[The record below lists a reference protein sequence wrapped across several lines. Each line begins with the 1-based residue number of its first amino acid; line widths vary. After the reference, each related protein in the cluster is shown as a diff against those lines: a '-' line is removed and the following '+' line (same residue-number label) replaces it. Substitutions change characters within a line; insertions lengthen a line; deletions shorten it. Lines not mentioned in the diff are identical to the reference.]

1 MSLVSA
7 SDVLFLKDEP
17 NPKCF
22 SRTTFDFTCFFETAD
37 NRTYNLFYS
46 IKCELSVQRTEKG
59 TLLHICSFPEV
70 MWFVD
75 YILTVTESFTNATI
89 YTRTVFMSDHDVLV
103 KYRIEYSSEVLY
115 KEVDLEDNT
124 LDSLKEGEEVKVQV
138 AIKPDSPFD
147 GPWSRWSDPAR
158 ALVPQSADDTALL
171 CFTSDLKNVTCH
183 WNSSKYDKNNFGL
196 FYQILHSDCLRDIV
210 HSSIR
215 LVGLLFTGL
224 MKDFFFAVKT
234 SPPTHLKRILKKDKL
249 CLKWDAPLPSL
260 SNYLQYEFDHQLKE
274 YEGWKVSSCVCVCAT
289 EACVEVPA
297 GSQYRVRVRAKP
309 TGQIYSGFWSD
320 WSNVFTG
327 ENPRDSISMLLI
339 VCIPVFILMTATIGT
354 IVCALKVK
362 QYFWPPI
369 PNPEKVLQGY
379 LTEINTQKRDHP
391 VLEKLCSEEN
401 TTSVV
406 EIMSEGQVSEFRK
419 PSEEFAKLLS
429 SEGSFTSSE
438 LVDGSP
444 GTEIFPDYVTLNK
457 DSIFLC
463 SQANIYIYEHVT
475 EKGDHEIG
483 DEYLPT
489 CSCSDGSVCFSPCLC
504 SDLLNHSYLP
514 LAEPA
519 EKFSCKVTAA
529 RSPGNIYTN
538 FP

>member
-1 MSLVSA
+1 FGA
-7 SDVLFLKDEP
+7 DVLFLKDEP

-46 IKCELSVQRTEKG
+46 IKYRCELSVQRTEKG

-89 YTRTVFMSDHDVLV
+89 YTRTLNPSWTSNIKDVLV

-115 KEVDLEDNT
+115 KEVDLEVHTDNT

-196 FYQILHSDCLRDIV
+196 FYQILHRKLSV
-210 HSSIR
+210 R

-274 YEGWKVSSCVCVCAT
+274 YEGWKVSSCGPKT

-327 ENPRDSISMLLI
+327 ENPRMLLI
-339 VCIPVFILMTATIGT
+339 VCIPVTCFLSF
-354 IVCALKVK
+354 VHFYRKVK

-379 LTEINTQKRDHP
+379 LTEINTQKR
-391 VLEKLCSEEN
+391 LCSEEN